1 MVRCNTFSKVLLI
14 LLMISQFN
22 GSLTAPMIG
31 DELIIS
37 NGNHKIHKIRY
48 NQPYREPTYNQY
60 PNNYENTDSSYEDL
74 ISLKQDL
81 VNEAQKV
88 TEDMI
93 MENLKENKAYV
104 EYIVE
109 SQQQQPEIIQRRQF
123 ANRTPTKKQKI
134 LFKAD
139 KNLKRVEKK
148 SWKIP
153 MKTIALYTEN
163 SHSGQNM
170 MDELTEAF
178 NSFKNSGRR

>member
-1 MVRCNTFSKVLLI
+1 MLRCIYLSKVLFI
-14 LLMISQFN
+14 LLLLSQFDH
-22 GSLTAPMIG
+22 SLAAPMID

-48 NQPYREPTYNQY
+48 NQPYRHNE
-60 PNNYENTDSSYEDL
+60 NNYEKTDSSYEDL
-74 ISLKQDL
+74 INLKQQI

-88 TEDMI
+88 TEDII
-93 MENLKENKAYV
+93 MENLKENKAYI
-104 EYIVE
+104 EYLIE
-109 SQQQQPEIIQRRQF
+109 SQQQQQPEIIQRRQF
-123 ANRTPTKKQKI
+123 SDHTPTKKQKI

-178 NSFKNSGRR
+178 NSFKNSRRR